1 MKQLFQNMKN
11 GETQIK
17 DLPIPKPGKGCAL
30 VQTAFSLV
38 SAGTERTLVE
48 FSEKNLAGKAVSR
61 PDLVKQVLNKAKREG
76 VLSSFQAAFNRLDQP
91 MFPGYSSA
99 GTITA
104 LGDGM
109 QGFKVGDRV
118 ACGGGNHAVHAEY
131 EVVPRNL
138 LVKLP
143 DTVSFEEGAFATLGS
158 VAIHGLRL
166 AAPQLNDTV
175 LVIGLGLL
183 GLMEIQIA
191 KAAGCRVMGMDIS
204 KPKIKL
210 AREFGVEAWTR
221 NDIEDRVPLFTKG
234 RGFDH
239 VLICAGSK
247 DNDSIELAGK
257 LCRDRGQV
265 IAIGAVG
272 LEIPRKI
279 YYEKE
284 LRVMVSRSYG
294 PGRYDANYE
303 ERGQDYPI
311 GYVRWTEGRNMES
324 FVDLAADKK
333 IDVKPLITHRIPI
346 SEGEKAYELIT
357 GKRNEP
363 FLGVLLQ
370 YPAEE
375 PAGSQ
380 AVPVTKI
387 HLKAEDENTR
397 PNVGV
402 LGAGNYANATFLP
415 VLRDS
420 KDRCILKS
428 IASANG
434 GTARHSAEKFGFEK
448 VETDGNAI
456 INDPEIADV
465 VLLTPHSLHA
475 AQSIRAL
482 ENGKN
487 VYCEKPAAID
497 PVSLAKVRRC
507 AADHPDQLYMVGYN
521 RRFAPLAKDLKSF
534 FADPSEPLAMH
545 YTVNA
550 GFIPNTHWTQDPD
563 VGGGRI
569 LGEGCHFIDFLIWMC
584 GSLPV
589 KVNTFCLP
597 DSGKYNEDNVCIQL
611 SFANGSFGTIHYLA
625 NGDKACPKERIEI
638 FGGGRIGILS
648 DFRSLDTWKDGE
660 HKQERSALKQDK
672 GHAGSW
678 RAFLDA
684 SHAGKEAPIT
694 YNEIFSGMLACFAAI
709 ESIRQQDLILV
720 PAPES
725 LDDLLRNTE
734 NGQTESRD
742 RS

>member
-11 GETQIK
+11 GETRIK
-17 DLPIPKPGKGCAL
+17 DLPIPTPGKGCAL
-30 VQTAFSLV
+30 VQTAYSLV

-48 FSEKNLAGKAVSR
+48 FSEKNLAGKAISR

-76 VLSSFQAAFNRLDQP
+76 VLSSVQAAFNRLDQP

-99 GTITA
+99 GTIVS
-104 LGDGM
+104 LGEGM

-143 DTVSFEEGAFATLGS
+143 DSVSFDEAAFATLGS

-204 KPKIKL
+204 KTKIKM
-210 AREFGVEAWTR
+210 ARDFGVEAWPR
-221 NDIEDRVPLFTKG
+221 GDIEDRVPQFTKG

-324 FVDLAADKK
+324 FVDLIADGKMN
-333 IDVKPLITHRIPI
+333 VKPLITHRIPI
-346 SEGEKAYELIT
+346 EKGEEAYELIT

-370 YPAEE
+370 YPQKTEL
-375 PAGSQ
+375 
-380 AVPVTKI
+380 PVNQSVSVSKVQLTA
-387 HLKAEDENTR
+387 KAENEK

-415 VLRDS
+415 VMKAS
-420 KDRCILKS
+420 TDRCVLKS
-428 IASANG
+428 IASGSG
-434 GTARHSAEKFGFEK
+434 GKARHSAEKFGFEK
-448 VETDGNAI
+448 VETDGSAVLS
-456 INDPEIADV
+456 DPEISDV
-465 VLLTPHSLHA
+465 VLLTPHSMHA
-475 AQSIRAL
+475 AQTIAAL

-497 PVSLAKVRRC
+497 PVSLAKVRQC
-507 AADHPDQLYMVGYN
+507 VLAHPKQLYMVGYN
-521 RRFAPLAKDLKSF
+521 RRFAPLAIGLKDF
-534 FADPSEPLAMH
+534 FADCAEPLAMN

-550 GFIPNTHWTQDPD
+550 GFIPDTHWTQNPD

-569 LGEGCHFIDFLIWMC
+569 LGEVCHFIDFMIWMC

-597 DSGKYNEDNVCIQL
+597 DCGRYCEDNVSIQL
-611 SFANGSFGTIHYLA
+611 SFANGAIGTVNYLA

-638 FGGGRIGILS
+638 FGGGSIGILN
-648 DFRSLDTWKDGE
+648 DFRSLDLWKNGD
-660 HKQERSALKQDK
+660 HKGERSALKQDK

-678 RAFLDA
+678 NAFLDTA
-684 SHAGKEAPIT
+684 HCGKVAPVG
-694 YNEIFSGMLACFAAI
+694 YDEIFGGMLACFGAI
-709 ESIRQQDLILV
+709 ESIRNQDLIRI
-720 PAPES
+720 PSPDS
-725 LDDLLRNTE
+725 LDDLLHE
-734 NGQTESRD
+734 EQKAK
-742 RS
+742 

>member
-11 GETQIK
+11 GETRIK
-17 DLPIPKPGKGCAL
+17 DLPIPTPGKGCAL
-30 VQTAFSLV
+30 IQTAFSLV
-38 SAGTERTLVE
+38 SAGTERSLVE

-61 PDLVKQVLNKAKREG
+61 PDLVKQVINKAKREG
-76 VLSSFQAAFNRLDQP
+76 ILNSVQAAFNRLDQP

-99 GTITA
+99 GTIIA
-104 LGDGM
+104 LGEGM

-131 EVVPRNL
+131 EVIPRNL
-138 LVKLP
+138 LVKIP
-143 DTVSFEEGAFATLGS
+143 DNVSFEEATFATLGS

-204 KPKIKL
+204 KPRIKL
-210 AREFGVEAWTR
+210 AREFGVDAWPR
-221 NDIEDRVPLFTKG
+221 GDIEEHMPQFTKG

-324 FVDLAADKK
+324 FIDLAADGK
-333 IDVKPLITHRIPI
+333 INIRPLITHRIPI
-346 SEGEKAYELIT
+346 EEGAKAYDLIT
-357 GKRNEP
+357 GKIHEP
-363 FLGVLLQ
+363 FLGVLLEYQ
-370 YPAEE
+370 QSPEE
-375 PAGSQ
+375 PKNEAI
-380 AVPVTKI
+380 PVSRIQITADNGEHKP
-387 HLKAEDENTR
+387 AA
-397 PNVGV
+397 GV

-415 VLRDS
+415 VMKESRE
-420 KDRCILKS
+420 RCALKS
-428 IASANG
+428 IASGSG
-434 GTARHSAEKFGFEK
+434 GKARHSAEKFGFEK
-448 VETDGNAI
+448 VETDSQAI
-456 INDPEIADV
+456 LNDPEITDI
-465 VLLTPHSLHA
+465 VLLTPHSIHA
-475 AQSIRAL
+475 VQTIAAL

-497 PVSLAKVRRC
+497 LLSLAQVRRSVL
-507 AADHPDQLYMVGYN
+507 DHPEHLYMIGYN
-521 RRFAPLAKDLKSF
+521 RRFAPLARELKAF
-534 FADPSEPLAMH
+534 FADCAEPISIH

-550 GFIPNTHWTQDPD
+550 GYIPTSHWTQDPN

-569 LGEGCHFIDFLIWMC
+569 IGEACHFIDFLIWMC
-584 GSLPV
+584 GSLPE
-589 KVNTFCLP
+589 KVNAFVLP
-597 DSGKYNEDNVCIQL
+597 DCGRYNEDNVSIQL
-611 SFANGSFGTIHYLA
+611 AFENGSIGTIDYLS
-625 NGDKACPKERIEI
+625 NGDKAYPKENIEV
-638 FGGGRIGILS
+638 FGSGRIGILK
-648 DFRSLDTWKDGE
+648 DFRSLETWKDGN
-660 HKQERSALKQDK
+660 HKQDRSTLRQDK
-672 GHAGSW
+672 GHSGSW
-678 RAFLDA
+678 NAFLDA
-684 SHAGKEAPIT
+684 AHGGKDIPIS
-694 YNEIFSGMLACFAAI
+694 YDEIFSGMLTCFGAI
-709 ESIRQQDLILV
+709 DSIRRQDIIQI
-720 PAPES
+720 PAPQS
-725 LDDLLRNTE
+725 LDDLLKGDNFE
-734 NGQTESRD
+734 
-742 RS
+742 

>member
-11 GETQIK
+11 GETRIK
-17 DLPIPKPGKGCAL
+17 DLPIPVPGKGSAL
-30 VQTAFSLV
+30 VQTAYSLV
-38 SAGTERTLVE
+38 SAGTERSLVE
-48 FSEKNLAGKAVSR
+48 FSEKSLAGKAVSR
-61 PDLVKQVLNKAKREG
+61 PDLVKQVLSKAKREG
-76 VLSSFQAAFNRLDQP
+76 IFSSVQAAFNRLDQP

-104 LGDGM
+104 LGEGM
-109 QGFKVGDRV
+109 QGFKIGDRV

-143 DTVSFEEGAFATLGS
+143 DSVSFEEAAFATLGS

-204 KPKIKL
+204 KPRIKL
-210 AREFGVEAWTR
+210 ARDFGVEAWTR
-221 NDIEDRVPLFTKG
+221 NDIKDRMPIFTKG

-247 DNDSIELAGK
+247 DNDSIELAGE

-303 ERGQDYPI
+303 EKGQDYPI

-324 FVDLAADKK
+324 FVDLVADGKL
-333 IDVKPLITHRIPI
+333 DVKPLITHRIPI
-346 SEGEKAYELIT
+346 ERGEEAYSLIT
-357 GKRNEP
+357 GKRNEA
-363 FLGVLLQ
+363 FLGVLLE
-370 YPAEE
+370 YPQKEE
-375 PAGSQ
+375 APVNR
-380 AVPVTKI
+380 AVPVAKI
-387 HLKAEDENTR
+387 QLKPEAGGVK
-397 PNVGV
+397 PNIGV

-415 VLRDS
+415 VLKES
-420 KDRCILKS
+420 KERCVLKS
-428 IASANG
+428 IASGNGAN
-434 GTARHSAEKFGFEK
+434 ARHSAEKFGFEK
-448 VETDGNAI
+448 VETDGGAI
-456 INDPEIADV
+456 LSDPEISCA

-475 AQSIRAL
+475 AQSILAL
-482 ENGKN
+482 ENGKH

-497 PVSLAKVRRC
+497 PLSLAKVRRC
-507 AADHPDQLYMVGYN
+507 AEEHPDRLYMAGYN
-521 RRFAPLAKDLKSF
+521 RRFAPLAAGLKSF
-534 FADPSEPLAMH
+534 FADSAEPLAMH

-550 GFIPNTHWTQDPD
+550 GFIPNTHWTQDPNT
-563 VGGGRI
+563 GGGRI
-569 LGEGCHFIDFLIWMC
+569 LGEGCHFIDFLIWLC

-589 KVNTFCLP
+589 KVNAFCLP
-597 DSGKYNEDNVCIQL
+597 DCGKYTEDNVSIQL
-611 SFANGSFGTIHYLA
+611 AFENGSVGTISYLA
-625 NGDKACPKERIEI
+625 NGDKSCPKERVEV
-638 FGGGRIGILS
+638 FSGGRIGILS
-648 DFRSLDTWKDGE
+648 DFRALDTWKDGD
-660 HKQERSALKQDK
+660 HKQERSALRQDK
-672 GHAGSW
+672 GHTGSW
-678 RAFLDA
+678 NAFLTA
-684 SHAGKEAPIT
+684 VTAGGQVPIA
-694 YNEIFSGMLACFAAI
+694 YDEIFGGMLACFGVL
-709 ESIRQQDLILV
+709 ESIRQQDLVRIPPV
-720 PAPES
+720 SS
-725 LDDLLRNTE
+725 LDELLKE
-734 NGQTESRD
+734 EKAA
-742 RS
+742 

>member
-17 DLPIPKPGKGCAL
+17 DLPVPAPGKGCAL
-30 VQTAFSLV
+30 VRTAFSLV

-48 FSEKNLAGKAVSR
+48 FSEKSLAGKAVSR
-61 PDLVKQVLNKAKREG
+61 PDLVRQVLDKAKREG
-76 VLSSFQAAFNRLDQP
+76 VLSTVQAAFNRLDQP

-99 GTITA
+99 GTIVA

-109 QGFKVGDRV
+109 QGFRIGDRV

-131 EVVPRNL
+131 EVIPRNL

-143 DTVSFEEGAFATLGS
+143 DNVGFDEAAFATLGS
-158 VAIHGLRL
+158 VAVHGLHL

-183 GLMEIQIA
+183 GLMEVQIA

-204 KPKIKL
+204 KTRIKL
-210 AREFGVEAWTR
+210 AREFGVEAAPR
-221 NDIEDRVPLFTKG
+221 GDIEDRVPLFTRG

-247 DNDSIELAGK
+247 DNDAIELAGR
-257 LCRDRGQV
+257 LCRDRGDV

-284 LRVMVSRSYG
+284 LRVVVSRSYG

-324 FVDLAADKK
+324 FVDLIADGKM
-333 IDVKPLITHRIPI
+333 DVRSLITHRIPI
-346 SEGEKAYELIT
+346 AEGEKAYSLIT
-357 GKRNEP
+357 GKTREP

-370 YPAEE
+370 YPESAE
-375 PAGSQ
+375 PPLSLP
-380 AVPVTKI
+380 VPVSKVRLQPQPADTK
-387 HLKAEDENTR
+387 
-397 PNVGV
+397 PNIGV

-415 VLRDS
+415 VMKAS
-420 KDRCILKS
+420 ADRCTLKS
-428 IASANG
+428 IASRNG
-434 GTARHSAEKFGFEK
+434 GSARHSAEKFGFEK
-448 VETDGNAI
+448 VETDGAAVLS
-456 INDPEIADV
+456 DPEISDV

-475 AQSIRAL
+475 AQAVEAL

-497 PVSLAKVRRC
+497 PLSLAKVYRC
-507 AADHPDQLYMVGYN
+507 VSEHPDRLYMVGYN
-521 RRFAPLAKDLKSF
+521 RRFAPLAANLKEF
-534 FADPSEPLAMH
+534 FSDVQEPLSVH

-550 GFIPNTHWTQDPD
+550 GFIPSTHWTQNRE

-597 DSGKYNEDNVCIQL
+597 DSGRYNEDNVSIQVL
-611 SFANGSFGTIHYLA
+611 FENGSIGTVDYLA
-625 NGDKACPKERIEI
+625 NGDKACAKERAEV

-648 DFRSLDTWKDGE
+648 DYRTLDTWKDGS
-660 HKQERSALKQDK
+660 HKQERLALRQDK
-672 GHAGSW
+672 GHAASW
-678 RAFLDA
+678 AAFLDA
-684 SHAGKEAPIT
+684 AHHGKEAPIT
-694 YNEIFSGMLACFAAI
+694 YEDIFAGMLTCFAAV
-709 ESIRQQDLILV
+709 ESIRQQDLIAV
-720 PAPES
+720 PS
-725 LDDLLRNTE
+725 LSVLNDLLS
-734 NGQTESRD
+734 GAD
-742 RS
+742 R

>member
-11 GETQIK
+11 GETRIK

-38 SAGTERTLVE
+38 SAGTERSLVE
-48 FSEKNLAGKAVSR
+48 FSEKNLAAKAVSR
-61 PDLVKQVLNKAKREG
+61 PDLVRQVLNKAKREG
-76 VLSSFQAAFNRLDQP
+76 VLSSIQAAFNRLDQP

-104 LGDGM
+104 LGEGM

-138 LVKLP
+138 LVRLP
-143 DTVSFEEGAFATLGS
+143 DNVSFEEAAFATLGS

-183 GLMEIQIA
+183 GLMEVQIA

-204 KPKIKL
+204 KTRIKL
-210 AREFGVEAWTR
+210 ARDFGVEACPR
-221 NDIEDRVPLFTKG
+221 GDIEERVPLFTKG

-247 DNDSIELAGK
+247 DNDSIELAGN

-324 FVDLAADKK
+324 FVDLVSDGKL
-333 IDVKPLITHRIPI
+333 DVRPLITHRIPI
-346 SEGEKAYELIT
+346 TEGEKAYNLIT
-357 GKRNEP
+357 GKIKEP

-370 YPAEE
+370 YPQPEE
-375 PAGSQ
+375 EQ
-380 AVPVTKI
+380 VNHAVQVSKVR
-387 HLKAEDENTR
+387 LEAQNEGRK
-397 PNVGV
+397 PNIGV

-415 VLRDS
+415 VMKDTA
-420 KDRCILKS
+420 DRCNLKS
-428 IASANG
+428 IASGSG
-434 GTARHSAEKFGFEK
+434 GNARHSAEKFGFEK
-448 VETDGNAI
+448 VETDGNAVLC
-456 INDPEIADV
+456 DPEIADV
-465 VLLTPHSLHA
+465 VLMTPHSLHA
-475 AQSIRAL
+475 AQTITAL
-482 ENGKN
+482 ENNKN

-497 PVSLAKVRRC
+497 PLSLARVRKC
-507 AADHPDQLYMVGYN
+507 VLDHPDRLYMVGYN
-521 RRFAPLAKDLKSF
+521 RRFAPLAVDLKSF
-534 FADPSEPLAMH
+534 FADCPEPLAMH

-550 GFIPNTHWTQDPD
+550 GFIPASHWTQNPEI
-563 VGGGRI
+563 GGGRI

-597 DSGKYNEDNVCIQL
+597 DSGRYNEDNVSIQL
-611 SFANGSFGTIHYLA
+611 LFENGSVGTVDYLA
-625 NGDKACPKERIEI
+625 NGDKSCPKERVEV

-648 DFRSLDTWKDGE
+648 DYRSLDTWRDGN

-672 GHAGSW
+672 GHAASW
-678 RAFLDA
+678 SAFLDA
-684 SHAGKEAPIT
+684 AHRGKEAPIA
-694 YNEIFSGMLACFAAI
+694 YDEIFAGMMACFGAI
-709 ESIRQQDLILV
+709 ESIRQQDTIRI
-720 PAPES
+720 PEVSS
-725 LDDLLRNTE
+725 LDELLKE
-734 NGQTESRD
+734 GEQ
-742 RS
+742 